1 MQLGLLLC
9 DHIDSDFS
17 RVGGDYPEL
26 FRECIGAV
34 APKAQLQVYDV
45 HRQQFPDEDTRL
57 DGWIISGARFDAF
70 GRYPWLERL
79 KTCVR
84 RLLEQGQRI
93 AGVCF
98 GHQLLALMHGGEVAR
113 APVGWG
119 IGNHDYRWRQQ
130 AAGPGQAEG
139 FRLLVSHQDQV
150 LSLPERARVL
160 AGSDFCP
167 HAAFTLDDQVIGVQ
181 GHPEFTPAYSRF
193 LIEQRKD
200 RFSDGLYRQALD
212 SLNQG
217 HDGQAVMH
225 LLLDFLTS
233 PSSPQSGG
241 RQDGHRDPQGNQKP

>member
-9 DHIDSDFS
+9 DHTDHEFGQL
-17 RVGGDYPEL
+17 GGDYPEL
-26 FRECIGAV
+26 FSDCISAI
-34 APKAQLQVYDV
+34 APEAQLRVFDV
-45 HRQQFPDEDTRL
+45 HRQQLPDPDTRL

-70 GRYPWLERL
+70 GDYPWLEQL
-79 KTCVR
+79 KACVR

-119 IGNHDYRWRQQ
+119 IGNHDYQWRPASGQ
-130 AAGPGQAEG
+130 AATQG

-167 HAAFTLDDQVIGVQ
+167 HAVFTLDDQVFGVQ

-193 LIEQRKD
+193 LIEQRKH
-200 RFSDGLYRQALD
+200 RFSDSLYRQALD
-212 SLNQG
+212 SLDHE
-217 HDGQAVMH
+217 HDGQAVMQ

-241 RQDGHRDPQGNQKP
+241 KQDGYRDPQGN